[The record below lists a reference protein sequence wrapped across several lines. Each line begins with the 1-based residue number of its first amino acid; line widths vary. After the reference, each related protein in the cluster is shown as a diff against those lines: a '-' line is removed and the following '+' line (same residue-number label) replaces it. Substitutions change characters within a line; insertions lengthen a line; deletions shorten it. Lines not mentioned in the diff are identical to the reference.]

1 MTTIWA
7 SYGFALADSAEPL
20 LKYTWGIGIITTQ
33 KDGEKDIYTTQKDGE
48 KNQKVISIKSYLTVI
63 YRVIK
68 WIPVML
74 LQKKQQ
80 EEEERHSRLCT
91 STISC
96 PLLLDPVKS
105 FTLVIYLWL
114 HFLGQQRA
122 QDWYNNQSV
131 DVIWCI
137 NWKDRLRVDI
147 SWGKGGPAIWVLRFL
162 SGWFLGNWVPI
173 KLHTMFPPSQ

>member
-1 MTTIWA
+1 MQMKAVNYEQEYKQEENKLEKSRGTTPMTTIWA

-20 LKYTWGIGIITTQ
+20 LKYTWGIRTITTQ

-96 PLLLDPVKS
+96 PLLLDPV
-105 FTLVIYLWL
+105 
-114 HFLGQQRA
+114 
-122 QDWYNNQSV
+122 
-131 DVIWCI
+131 
-137 NWKDRLRVDI
+137 RV
-147 SWGKGGPAIWVLRFL
+147 S
-162 SGWFLGNWVPI
+162 
-173 KLHTMFPPSQ
+173 H